1 MKRFTP
7 LFKVIIL
14 QLITLAVV
22 NSCVENIAVV
32 DVQIEP
38 MEFSVVRGESL
49 TLTATVLPADATD
62 KRLVWI
68 SSDPSVA
75 NVSSKGVVLGNK
87 AGEALIMV
95 STIEGGKTASCTL
108 TVTPKTYFPDANFSQ
123 ILVSRYGLTEI
134 GGEIDPTSPENVKR
148 IAKITDLSLGSSRIS
163 SLSGIEYFENL
174 TILSCV
180 SNELT
185 TLDLSANSKLTHLYC
200 SENQLRNLD
209 LSKNKE
215 LVYLDCRANQ
225 LLTLDLSENKELI
238 ELCCQEN
245 NLRTLDLSAKPKLTH
260 LYCHE
265 NRLTALDL
273 SASMELTELYCQEN
287 QLATLD
293 LPASKNLRE
302 FYCYSNRL
310 TTLDLSASQELIR
323 VQCYANRLT
332 KLDITMLRNS
342 FIFLCGVHTS
352 DGITP
357 RRMKLIVNPSQKT
370 LYDEEFWF
378 LYKENKNIEMVVQ
391 SY

>member
-32 DVQIEP
+32 GVQIEP

-87 AGEALIMV
+87 AGEALITV

-200 SENQLRNLD
+200 SENQLRN
-209 LSKNKE
+209 
-215 LVYLDCRANQ
+215 
-225 LLTLDLSENKELI
+225 LDLSENKELI